1 MIPGFVRVSVKGQQ
15 CQRFVNLCR
24 GREMDLKRII
34 RTGETEL
41 QLTMKVADF
50 LQISPLRRKTGV
62 HIHILKKRGPLFF
75 LLFCKRRKMIPAGFL
90 AVFCLL
96 FFLSGRV
103 WNVEIRGNIL
113 NPTPQLMSFLK
124 EQGVCFGV
132 SRKKISCSALA
143 ASLRREFP
151 EITWVSAGFSG
162 TGLRFEIREG
172 TAGEKAEPEE
182 RSCSLFS
189 TLDGVIDSMVTRQG
203 TPLVRA
209 GDEIKKAR
217 NWFPGSWTSPMT
229 VRRLSAMHMFRQM
242 RIFTSDI
249 PLPITIPFR
258 WT

>member
-1 MIPGFVRVSVKGQQ
+1 MVPGFVRVSVKGQQ

-113 NPTPQLMSFLK
+113 NPTPQLIGFLK
-124 EQGVCFGV
+124 EQGIHFGMP
-132 SRKKISCSALA
+132 RKKISCSALA

-172 TAGEKAEPEE
+172 SVGEKAEPEDK
-182 RSCSLFS
+182 SCSLFS

-209 GDEIKKAR
+209 GDEIKK
-217 NWFPGSWTSPMT
+217 GQELVSGI
-229 VRRLSAMHMFRQM
+229 VDIKDDRRSSAMSMFRQM
-242 RIFTSDI
+242 RIFTSVI

>member
-24 GREMDLKRII
+24 GREMDLKKII

-75 LLFCKRRKMIPAGFL
+75 LLFCKRRKMIPVGFL
-90 AVFCLL
+90 AVCCLL

-143 ASLRREFP
+143 ASLRR
-151 EITWVSAGFSG
+151 
-162 TGLRFEIREG
+162 
-172 TAGEKAEPEE
+172 
-182 RSCSLFS
+182 
-189 TLDGVIDSMVTRQG
+189 
-203 TPLVRA
+203 
-209 GDEIKKAR
+209 
-217 NWFPGSWTSPMT
+217 
-229 VRRLSAMHMFRQM
+229 
-242 RIFTSDI
+242 
-249 PLPITIPFR
+249 
-258 WT
+258 